1 MTVTRYFVLSGYP
14 ASSFCFMPV
23 EARFLGL
30 TGKELEGRVC
40 NQVTWFSQCLGL
52 CVWAVHGHC
61 FLPSESMSLDHPPQ
75 LPWSDK
81 SLCLCGQSGHPWPEA

>member
-30 TGKELEGRVC
+30 TGKELEGRVL
-40 NQVTWFSQCLGL
+40 QS
-52 CVWAVHGHC
+52 
-61 FLPSESMSLDHPPQ
+61 
-75 LPWSDK
+75 SDMVFPMPG
-81 SLCLCGQSGHPWPEA
+81 SLCMGCSWSLFFAQRINVP